1 MFDHP
6 YYTNLMLQCDVFK
19 IITLENVTS
28 YFSFSYFSILLIIFI
43 KTLTPFHLLPCSL
56 FKMQDIAFELQQKYI
71 IIRFRQK
78 KNKLYVKDIYFAR
91 IRNRYYSLNS
101 IYYNIRASLARKGSK
116 SRKRFE
122 TLARIIR

>member
-43 KTLTPFHLLPCSL
+43 KTLTPFHLLPCR
-56 FKMQDIAFELQQKYI
+56 MQDIAFELQQKYI

-78 KNKLYVKDIYFAR
+78 KKTNCTLKICILPGSEIDI
-91 IRNRYYSLNS
+91 
-101 IYYNIRASLARKGSK
+101 
-116 SRKRFE
+116 
-122 TLARIIR
+122 TLSTQYIII